1 MFRNHEYL
9 EGSWMK
15 TLILYATKY
24 GSAEKVAHR
33 LATKL
38 PGDVQTISIMKD
50 APPPLT
56 EFDTVILGGSIYMGT
71 IQQQLSN
78 YLNEHVEELLEKR
91 VGLYICAGEQDPEVR
106 SKELVDSFPR
116 SLYEHAIVK
125 EIVGHEYH
133 FDKMNLFEK
142 LMLRMKGI
150 KKSCSALSD
159 ERIDHTAHMM
169 AETRR

>member
-1 MFRNHEYL
+1 
-9 EGSWMK
+9 MK

-24 GSAEKVAHR
+24 GSAEKVAHQ

-38 PGDVQTISIMKD
+38 TGDVQTISIMKD

-71 IQQQLSN
+71 IQKQLSN
-78 YLNEHVEELLEKR
+78 YVNDHVEELLEKR
-91 VGLYICAGEQDPEVR
+91 VGLYICAGEQDPEVK
-106 SKELVDSFPR
+106 SKELVDSFPK

-125 EIVGHEYH
+125 EVVGHEYH
-133 FDKMNLFEK
+133 FDKMNLVEK

-169 AETRR
+169 AETRRL